1 MVAAFL
7 ARVRALATPVCGS
20 LDFARKQVATAFATA
35 AVAAICSLA
44 GHARA
49 WGPEGHSVIA
59 EIAQRRLT
67 PAASAA
73 VSKILGRGV
82 SLASVAMWADDVR
95 PGRPETYNW
104 HFVNIPL
111 EDSSYDAALHC
122 AATPKGDCVVAELER
137 LRNELRCAP
146 TDVAQNQALR
156 FAVHFVADL
165 HQPMHTLR
173 EKQGGN
179 QVLVATYIAG
189 ATCTGRCT
197 PTPTL
202 TNLHAVWD
210 TTILSKAAWDWGAL
224 VEIVEK
230 NLPQYVQGASPSS
243 EPRDW
248 AIETHGVAK
257 SVWAATPANGV
268 IDEDYY
274 RMALPIALQQLGR
287 GGVRLAAFLND
298 AYGNTACPV
307 R

>member
-1 MVAAFL
+1 MLAAFL
-7 ARVRALATPVCGS
+7 ACIRTLAIPVYES
-20 LDFARKQVATAFATA
+20 LGFARKNVATAVATA
-35 AVAAICSLA
+35 AVAATCSIVGPA
-44 GHARA
+44 QA
-49 WGPEGHSVIA
+49 WGPEGHSVVA

-67 PAASAA
+67 PVASAA

-95 PGRPETYNW
+95 PSRSETYNW

-111 EDSSYDAALHC
+111 EDSSYDAAIHC
-122 AATPKGDCVVAELER
+122 APTPKGDCVVAELER
-137 LRNELRCAP
+137 LRSDLRCAP
-146 TDVAQNQALR
+146 TDIAKDEALR
-156 FAVHFVADL
+156 FTVHFVADI
-165 HQPMHTLR
+165 HQPLHTLR

-197 PTPTL
+197 PTPTA

-210 TTILSKAAWDWGAL
+210 STILGKAAWDWGAL
-224 VEIVEK
+224 VEVVEK
-230 NLPQYVQGASPSS
+230 NLPQYVQGGSPSS

-248 AIETHGVAK
+248 ALETHRVAQ
-257 SVWAATPANGV
+257 SVWAATPTNSV

-287 GGVRLAAFLND
+287 AGVRLATFLNE
-298 AYGNTACPV
+298 AYGSSACPA